1 MSGKARPSQIFFL
14 VTFLVTLYIFY
25 LMLKPF
31 LVSVIL
37 AITLASLFYP
47 SYRRLRQRLGGRSN
61 LSALL
66 MCFVVTFLIII
77 PLAILFMALANEV
90 NSVYNTFRF
99 EQTYLSGLLASS
111 DSTLMHVFREWVSRY
126 LDLEIRDLPTFLSS
140 LVDRMALYL
149 LDHYSAILGGVGT
162 LLLNFLVIVFGMFFF
177 FRDGNLLIGEIK
189 QLIPLAPRYAD
200 MVFHK
205 LKLVTHATFF
215 GIFAAALVQGL
226 IAGIVFLILGISS
239 PILWGTA
246 TAVFSLIPVVGTATI
261 WVPMAIYLMSTG
273 SLVRGI
279 ILITVGGSLIGLVDN
294 VLRPWI
300 IEDRPGG
307 MPLLLVFFAMAG
319 GLLLFGPAG
328 LVLGPLV
335 AALLVTLVDIY
346 KIEYR
351 QGGEPAES

>member
-14 VTFLVTLYIFY
+14 ITFLVTLYIFY

-31 LVSVIL
+31 LVSVVL

-47 SYRRLRQRLGGRSN
+47 NYQGLRQRLGGRSN

-66 MCFVVTFLIII
+66 MCVVVTFLIII
-77 PLAILFMALANEV
+77 PLAVLFIALANEV
-90 NSVYNTFRF
+90 NSVYNTLRF
-99 EQTYLSGLLASS
+99 QQAYFSGLLIGS
-111 DSTLMHVFREWVSRY
+111 DNTLINIFREWVSRY
-126 LDLEIRDLPTFLSS
+126 LDLEIRDLSTVLSS

-149 LDHYSAILGGVGT
+149 LDHYSAILGGVGA
-162 LLLNFLVIVFGMFFF
+162 LLLNFLVIIFGMFFF
-177 FRDGNLLIGEIK
+177 FRDGSLVIGEIK

-200 MVFHK
+200 MVFDK
-205 LKLVTHATFF
+205 LKLVTRATFF
-215 GIFAAALVQGL
+215 GIFATALVQGL
-226 IAGIVFLILGISS
+226 IAGVVFFVLGINS

-246 TAVFSLIPVVGTATI
+246 SAVFSLIPLVGTATI
-261 WVPMAIYLMSTG
+261 WAPMAIYLMLTG
-273 SLVRGI
+273 SPIKGI
-279 ILITVGGSLIGLVDN
+279 ILITLGGSLIGLVDN

-307 MPLLLVFFAMAG
+307 MPLLLVFFALAG

-346 KIEYR
+346 KIEYGD
-351 QGGEPAES
+351 GGKSAEA